1 MRAIAL
7 SVAAAVM
14 AGCAVSTQR
23 YYLPTDARYAEA
35 GTVCGVV
42 PWGQTRVPLADSL
55 STSVRLAPVDGRV
68 AMSIQL
74 ALPQGTKVRF
84 SEPDIR
90 LQVPSTGTEYTA
102 RLSQFRV
109 SIFGRGGRPGHH
121 EYVDPESILE
131 GRGRNADLAGPDTQ
145 YAKNDLFISSAVFAT
160 QPVNA
165 YVLKL
170 PAIEVNGAI
179 RAPQSIPVAL
189 VEKTGVAT
197 CVQ

>member
-1 MRAIAL
+1 
-7 SVAAAVM
+7 
-14 AGCAVSTQR
+14 
-23 YYLPTDARYAEA
+23 
-35 GTVCGVV
+35 
-42 PWGQTRVPLADSL
+42 
-55 STSVRLAPVDGRV
+55 
-68 AMSIQL
+68 MSIQL

-90 LQVPSTGTEYTA
+90 LQVPSTSAEYTA

-109 SIFGRGGRPGHH
+109 SILGRGGRPGHH
-121 EYVDPESILE
+121 EFVDPEGVLE

-145 YAKNDLFISSAVFAT
+145 YAKDLFISSAVFST
-160 QPVNA
+160 QPLNA

-179 RAPQSIPVAL
+179 LAPQSIPVAL
-189 VEKTGVAT
+189 VEKTGVTT